1 MGVINKTSV
10 NSDFAKLFHS
20 VLIEQMADAEA
31 AFAASDND
39 NQTNIDQNEIF
50 HRYAK
55 FFIANIQ
62 SSYHNN
68 RQANSSNSLSG
79 SSNSFNDLPVV
90 SSGDE
95 FLLDDN
101 PCHLITSTEVES
113 HQNIAFQ
120 LELVVQPILVL
131 IGFSFNTMAINIL
144 CR

>member
-1 MGVINKTSV
+1 MGVIYKTSV
-10 NSDFAKLFHS
+10 NSDFAKLLHS
-20 VLIEQMADAEA
+20 VLFEQMADAEA

-39 NQTNIDQNEIF
+39 NLTNLDQNVIF

-68 RQANSSNSLSG
+68 RQANSTNPLSGNSNSY
-79 SSNSFNDLPVV
+79 NDLPVV

-95 FLLDDN
+95 FLFDENL
-101 PCHLITSTEVES
+101 CLLISSTEVES

-131 IGFSFNTMAINIL
+131 IGFSFNTLAINIL